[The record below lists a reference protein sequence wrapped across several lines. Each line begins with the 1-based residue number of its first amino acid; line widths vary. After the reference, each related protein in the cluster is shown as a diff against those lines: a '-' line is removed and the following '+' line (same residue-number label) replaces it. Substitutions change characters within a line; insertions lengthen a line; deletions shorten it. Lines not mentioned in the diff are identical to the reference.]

1 MRIELVARM
10 KKAQNWSMNSP
21 SGWAGFSW
29 KIVEK
34 YLKRIFY
41 IYSSQ
46 HYIRFHCKINKLD
59 KKHL

>member
-10 KKAQNWSMNSP
+10 KKAQNWSILVTGTLSR
-21 SGWAGFSW
+21 W

>member
-21 SGWAGFSW
+21 SGWAGFSCAYIEILVTGTLSRW

-41 IYSSQ
+41 I
-46 HYIRFHCKINKLD
+46 
-59 KKHL
+59 